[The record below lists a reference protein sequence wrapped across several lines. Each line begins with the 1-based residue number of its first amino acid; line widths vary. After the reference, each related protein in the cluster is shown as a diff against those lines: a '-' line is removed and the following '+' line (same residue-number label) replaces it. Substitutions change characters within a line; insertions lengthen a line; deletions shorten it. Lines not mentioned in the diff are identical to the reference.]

1 MIEER
6 VLKQLG
12 LVSLTVHDL
21 EAGHAKYEELQKE
34 IRELETESAGLDAQL
49 KDLRT
54 SREKAVEKLAE
65 EKQIRESELAKA
77 KEVYENA
84 VDFHTYR
91 RNEYTFAVQES
102 EYGTDYTTEI
112 GKKRLEKK
120 KQEVADAQNAEDIA
134 AAQYRVAK
142 REYADTMKEVNKIDQ
157 EYSRIYKQ
165 FSNIDKRLTH
175 LNHLSTELFWELDRL
190 ERNKE
195 YFLNKEKG

>member
-12 LVSLTVHDL
+12 LASLTVHDL
-21 EAGHAKYEELQKE
+21 EAGHAKYEELEKE
-34 IRELETESAGLDAQL
+34 IRELETESEGLDAQL

-77 KEVYENA
+77 KEVYEKA
-84 VDFHTYR
+84 VDFHAYM
-91 RNEYTFAVQES
+91 RNSYTFAVQES
-102 EYGTDYTTEI
+102 EYGTDYTTEM
-112 GKKRLEKK
+112 GKKRLERM

-134 AAQYRVAK
+134 AARYRVAK
-142 REYADTMKEVNKIDQ
+142 REYADAMKEVNKIDQ
-157 EYSRIYKQ
+157 EYNRIGKQ

-175 LNHLSTELFWELDRL
+175 LRYLSSELFWELDRL